1 MLPCFTKM
9 IGKRVYEEVEE
20 CYEGRRREEMGGM
33 KSMGRYGR
41 TKNWERVDEDHAEF
55 TGEVGRWG
63 ALCARDIWMI

>member
-1 MLPCFTKM
+1 
-9 IGKRVYEEVEE
+9 
-20 CYEGRRREEMGGM
+20 MGGM

-63 ALCARDIWMI
+63 ALVCERYLDDMKERGAASLKLQCRAVSL